1 MNSQSKSH
9 EAPLEDLMVAM
20 DVVDTLRHEQGVAER
35 ELDSQGRRE
44 RLLGRLREM
53 YAAQGIDVPDS
64 VLQEGIEALEQERFE
79 YSPPTPSWRTKLA
92 RVWVTRGRWGKPV
105 GFLAVV
111 GSLFS
116 GFYVVNDVLPEREM
130 RAALPKQVQSSMNEI
145 QQIAKNPD
153 VIAQAQEQAAIVKR
167 AIDSEDFEAAQA
179 GLDNMQSVVESL
191 ESEYVIRV
199 ISRPNQNS
207 GVWRVPPSN
216 PNGLN
221 YYLIVEAIDKR
232 NNVVAVD
239 VLNEENNKRQ
249 RKKVWGLR
257 VNETTFQKIAADKR
271 DDGIIQNNKVGQKTL
286 GYLKPT
292 FNIATTGAT
301 ITEW

>member
-1 MNSQSKSH
+1 M
-9 EAPLEDLMVAM
+9 E
-20 DVVDTLRHEQGVAER
+20 
-35 ELDSQGRRE
+35 
-44 RLLGRLREM
+44 
-53 YAAQGIDVPDS
+53 
-64 VLQEGIEALEQERFE
+64 
-79 YSPPTPSWRTKLA
+79 
-92 RVWVTRGRWGKPV
+92 
-105 GFLAVV
+105 
-111 GSLFS
+111 
-116 GFYVVNDVLPEREM
+116 
-130 RAALPKQVQSSMNEI
+130 
-145 QQIAKNPD
+145 
-153 VIAQAQEQAAIVKR
+153 
-167 AIDSEDFEAAQA
+167 
-179 GLDNMQSVVESL
+179 
-191 ESEYVIRV
+191 
-199 ISRPNQNS
+199 
-207 GVWRVPPSN
+207 
-216 PNGLN
+216 NGLN

>member
-1 MNSQSKSH
+1 
-9 EAPLEDLMVAM
+9 MVAM

-207 GVWRVPPSN
+207 GVWRTA
-216 PNGLN
+216 LTTT
-221 YYLIVEAIDKR
+221 L
-232 NNVVAVD
+232 
-239 VLNEENNKRQ
+239 L
-249 RKKVWGLR
+249 LR
-257 VNETTFQKIAADKR
+257 R
-271 DDGIIQNNKVGQKTL
+271 
-286 GYLKPT
+286 
-292 FNIATTGAT
+292 
-301 ITEW
+301 